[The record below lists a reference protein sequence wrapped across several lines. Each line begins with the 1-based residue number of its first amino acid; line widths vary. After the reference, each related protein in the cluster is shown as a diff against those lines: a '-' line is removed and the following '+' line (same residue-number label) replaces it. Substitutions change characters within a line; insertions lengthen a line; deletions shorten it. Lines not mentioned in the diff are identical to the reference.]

1 MGVEINKSRGDNQPA
16 RIDHL
21 GCITTIQATNFG
33 NLAILD
39 AEVRTVPRYPRPI
52 DNRAAFNNGIKLW
65 HNSSFEVGLSVD
77 WIVY

>member
-1 MGVEINKSRGDNQPA
+1 VGVEINCAGSNDVAGGIEYLFGVA
-16 RIDHL
+16 TFE
-21 GCITTIQATNFG
+21 TTDLG
-33 NLAILD
+33 NLAVLD
-39 AEVRTVPRYPRPI
+39 AEVGLIAGHARPI